1 MTLRGSAS
9 SGWTPLVAA
18 FLATACAGGD
28 RTRSPTCGMALLI
41 APSLIQEQ
49 LKRLPFVLTETPRGL
64 PGSLPVRVAGT
75 TQQSTVLVTYAKGA
89 LTMDYQGAGFPTAS
103 VTDSSVYALL
113 VVDDSTQRAQGVLIY
128 ESQRPPTGYPSIGQL
143 TGGDRTVPLYGVRVD
158 WPSVSNPHCPMF
170 GPPPA
175 PAPAPAPSSGSPA
188 PRE

>member
-1 MTLRGSAS
+1 MTLRDSAS
-9 SGWTPLVAA
+9 TGWTPLLAA
-18 FLATACAGGD
+18 LLATACAGGD

-89 LTMDYQGAGFPTAS
+89 LTMDYQGSGFPTTS

-143 TGGDRTVPLYGVRVD
+143 AGGDRTIPLYGVRVD
-158 WPSVSNPHCPMF
+158 WPSVSNPRCPLF
-170 GPPPA
+170 GLPPA
-175 PAPAPAPSSGSPA
+175 PATAPSPGSSA
-188 PRE
+188 SRE